1 MAADKILADGFRDAS
16 GSYLTEQI
24 HSGVWL
30 SDVPLDDNE
39 GADGDALLLVV
50 MPLWG
55 GEADQFEW
63 VQEPSFGYREW
74 LFPSKLIKTIFLNGS
89 PTSAQTAGTDKQ
101 PVNLAARAPGLDPG
115 FWNFLFRIVRRLESR
130 MVRLG
135 DAVAKSRMEW
145 WRKCRWPTL
154 YAVVADGKERTM
166 LEPGKHLGDAEARMP
181 AS

>member
-1 MAADKILADGFRDAS
+1 MNNAFFHRTNRSAAENILSDGFRDAS

-50 MPLWG
+50 MPLSE

-74 LFPSKLIKTIFLNGS
+74 LFPSKLINDRST
-89 PTSAQTAGTDKQ
+89 
-101 PVNLAARAPGLDPG
+101 VLDVTE
-115 FWNFLFRIVRRLESR
+115 FQYEDDFSERI
-130 MVRLG
+130 
-135 DAVAKSRMEW
+135 
-145 WRKCRWPTL
+145 
-154 YAVVADGKERTM
+154 
-166 LEPGKHLGDAEARMP
+166 AELCQKYQDR
-181 AS
+181 